1 MADLERVVVVLAAAL
16 PLAALFMLFAGI
28 QRIPWRY
35 GSVIGVGMI
44 DRADRRRMGVEWRC
58 RAAGHGQPRLW
69 LAPSAAVSRSWAM
82 NVARPAGTPKIRVIL
97 EAGEQPVPR

>member
-1 MADLERVVVVLAAAL
+1 MANLERVVVVLAAAL

-35 GSVIGVGMI
+35 GFVIGVGMTI
-44 DRADRRRMGVEWRC
+44 VLIAGGWASSGGIASRDMGSLVLVGAIGGGLAVMGYERGKARRDAGI
-58 RAAGHGQPRLW
+58 AA
-69 LAPSAAVSRSWAM
+69 
-82 NVARPAGTPKIRVIL
+82 IL